1 MRSRRPLRKVA
12 RTFTSWMRLALPS
25 ACSRESEE
33 EPLQEQRRFP
43 VMYPFARPSQLTTK
57 SAGQQLHDWT
67 SQSVYDEGRSSPFV
81 LEQMGLTQVTT
92 PSLLTKQG
100 LCNILR
106 SLISGPVSRSKYR
119 SGFRAP
125 PPPQKP
131 ELNLRQ
137 RRLVRLQPGHVR
149 LRPAQRT
156 PVRASGVTVHAALNR
171 GGHCVNGYERQW
183 FFAARC

>member
-81 LEQMGLTQVTT
+81 LEQMGVTQVTT

-125 PPPQKP
+125 PPPP
-131 ELNLRQ
+131 EAGTQFTATSACAPSTGTRPVTPSTENSGEGFGRDGARRFESRRALCQWLR
-137 RRLVRLQPGHVR
+137 
-149 LRPAQRT
+149 A
-156 PVRASGVTVHAALNR
+156 TVVF
-171 GGHCVNGYERQW
+171 C
-183 FFAARC
+183 C